1 MKIDQNLVAF
11 ITGASSGFGLEVAKD
26 LLEKGC
32 RCYLTDR
39 DNIDS
44 EFLTRYPKNIV
55 IFRNLDVTDEE
66 GIKNAIEDCVA
77 QFGQI
82 DVVLNS
88 AGVNIPAYLSITD
101 QKFSPLLINKCFNIN
116 VIGTFNVSKYAA
128 LQMVKQQNKAQ
139 EKKDYLIV
147 NVGSVASFNSNNGM
161 SIYGASKGAVA
172 AMTLPM
178 ARDLGRYGIRVVCMC
193 PGIFD
198 TPMGKSAPENLYKA
212 TARGTCLGRHGHPSE
227 FSHAFQG
234 IVESTFMNGNH
245 FFLDSSFATPSL

>member
-1 MKIDQNLVAF
+1 MKIDQNLVVF

-32 RCYLTDR
+32 KCYLTDR
-39 DNIDS
+39 DNIGS
-44 EFLTRYPKNIV
+44 QFLSSYPKERV
-55 IFRNLDVTDEE
+55 RFRNLDVTDEE
-66 GIKNAIEDCVA
+66 GIKKAIEDCVT
-77 QFGQI
+77 QFGYI

-101 QKFSPLLINKCFNIN
+101 EKFSPVHINKCFNIN
-116 VIGTFNVSKYAA
+116 VVGTFNVSKYAA
-128 LQMVKQQNKAQ
+128 LQMVKQQNQAQ
-139 EKKDYLIV
+139 EKKDYVIV

-198 TPMGKSAPENLYKA
+198 TPMGKSAPEKIYVASAK
-212 TARGTCLGRHGHPSE
+212 GTCLGRHGHPSE
-227 FSHAFQG
+227 FSNAFQG
-234 IVESTFMNGNH
+234 ILESTFMNGNH
-245 FFLDSSFATPSL
+245 FFLDSSFATPLL